1 LTALTF
7 MESPERTANPQTEKL
22 ILWTCFLLFCT
33 VLGLVYSTYQDEEER
48 LASMR
53 LNEKAKE
60 DTFNAIERQREQTA
74 RYIDRFTRD
83 PEFVRDQAR
92 ERLGVAEPGEVVIR
106 LDGGAALA
114 QPAPAPQP
122 KSAGQR

>member
-1 LTALTF
+1 

-22 ILWTCFLLFCT
+22 ILWSCFLLLCT
-33 VLGLVYSTYQDEEER
+33 VVGLVYSTYQDEEER
-48 LASMR
+48 LATMR
-53 LNEKAKE
+53 MNEKQKE
-60 DTFNAIERQREQTA
+60 ATFNAIERQRDQTA

-106 LDGGAALA
+106 LEGGAALA
-114 QPAPAPQP
+114 QPAPAPQAKP
-122 KSAGQR
+122 ASPR

>member
-1 LTALTF
+1 
-7 MESPERTANPQTEKL
+7 MESLERTENPQTEKL
-22 ILWTCFLLFCT
+22 ILWSSFLLLCT
-33 VLGLVYSTYQDEEER
+33 VAGFVYSTYQDEEER
-48 LASMR
+48 LATMR
-53 LNEKAKE
+53 LAERRKE
-60 DTFNAIERQREQTA
+60 ESFNALERQREQTA

-114 QPAPAPQP
+114 QPAPTAPTKP
-122 KSAGQR
+122 AAGQR